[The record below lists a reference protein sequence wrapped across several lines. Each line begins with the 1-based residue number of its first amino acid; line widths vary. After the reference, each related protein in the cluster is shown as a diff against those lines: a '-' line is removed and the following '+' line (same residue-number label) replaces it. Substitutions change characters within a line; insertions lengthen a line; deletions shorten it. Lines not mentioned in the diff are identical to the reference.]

1 MSQRALNTRNNM
13 TIMQWLTCL
22 VSPLLVTNE
31 PMLSTRKLST
41 PRVQKHRAEKQRRRE
56 KRLAQA
62 RRRNEKRRDEKRRRA
77 TQNAASENVAPAAAP
92 PKKRRRRGAASPKLS
107 ASERRDAV
115 AALEVTCRRVPRR
128 PTPSGA
134 AVPTTALLIEP
145 MWLEPIFAGEKT
157 IELRPTNSLK
167 R

>member
-1 MSQRALNTRNNM
+1 MSCSSASFVSQRALNTRNNM

-62 RRRNEKRRDEKRRRA
+62 RRRNEKRRDAKRCARICVSAELGSAMAPISEFSNIAGNWFQRADWQVSRVLIDIPRQNLTGFWIRTLQRRH
-77 TQNAASENVAPAAAP
+77 
-92 PKKRRRRGAASPKLS
+92 RG
-107 ASERRDAV
+107 
-115 AALEVTCRRVPRR
+115 
-128 PTPSGA
+128 
-134 AVPTTALLIEP
+134 
-145 MWLEPIFAGEKT
+145 
-157 IELRPTNSLK
+157 LK
-167 R
+167 CQC

>member
-1 MSQRALNTRNNM
+1 M

-62 RRRNEKRRDEKRRRA
+62 RRRNEKRRRA
-77 TQNAASENVAPAAAP
+77 TQNAA
-92 PKKRRRRGAASPKLS
+92 PKKKRWFWQK
-107 ASERRDAV
+107 
-115 AALEVTCRRVPRR
+115 
-128 PTPSGA
+128 
-134 AVPTTALLIEP
+134 
-145 MWLEPIFAGEKT
+145 EPIPEANPEEK
-157 IELRPTNSLK
+157 IKPAPV
-167 R
+167 

>member
-1 MSQRALNTRNNM
+1 M

-62 RRRNEKRRDEKRRRA
+62 RRRNEKRRRA
-77 TQNAASENVAPAAAP
+77 TQNAAPENVAPAAAP
-92 PKKRRRRGAASPKLS
+92 PKKRRRRGAAFRKLS
-107 ASERRDAV
+107 ASEHRDAV
-115 AALEVTCRRVPRR
+115 AALEATCRRVPRR

-134 AVPTTALLIEP
+134 AVPSTALLIEP
-145 MWLEPIFAGEKT
+145 TWLTPIMTGDKT
-157 IELRPTNSLK
+157 VELRSINSLK